1 MAPSPASSN
10 DPRSGLKPWQIAFAL
25 GTAAGTWFLVQLIAR
40 SLS

>member
-1 MAPSPASSN
+1 MAQPSANSN

-25 GTAAGTWFLVQLIAR
+25 GTAAGAWFLVQLIAR